1 VIVDVGALTE
11 LDLATVDALARLQL
25 TARRLGA
32 VIELRNASRDV
43 IELLAFAG
51 LADVL
56 PVEVDREIEERKEVR
71 VDEVVDRADPT
82 A

>member
-56 PVEVDREIEERKEVR
+56 TVEVDREIEERKEVR